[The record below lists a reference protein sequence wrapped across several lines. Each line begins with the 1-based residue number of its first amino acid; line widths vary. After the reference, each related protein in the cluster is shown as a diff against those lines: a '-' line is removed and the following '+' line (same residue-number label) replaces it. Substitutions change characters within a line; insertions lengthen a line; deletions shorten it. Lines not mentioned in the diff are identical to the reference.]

1 MSERG
6 GKRDGAGRPPGA
18 MNKATAYAKARLSL
32 LARQHTDVAF
42 EALVNIAENGQAE
55 GARITAACA
64 ILDRAFGKPREAGL
78 TQYQPHSP
86 LDELSDW

>member
-18 MNKATAYAKARLSL
+18 VNKATADAKARLSQ
-32 LARQHTDVAF
+32 LARQHTGVAF
-42 EALVNIAENGQAE
+42 EALVNIAENGQTE

-64 ILDRAFGKPREAGL
+64 ILDRAFGKPREAGFL
-78 TQYQPHSP
+78 QYEPPSP
-86 LDELSDW
+86 LDDMLGE